1 MNFIQS
7 RDALYT
13 TEDVKHS
20 ELLNPVSGQK
30 NIDPSGSVFLIEK
43 YQKAIEQVKSVVLG
57 KDEQIELMFVALLAK
72 GHVLLDD
79 LPGMGKTTMART
91 MAAVLGLDLQ
101 RIQFTSDLMPSDVLG
116 MNVYQHGADGQ
127 SPIAHFQHGPVFTNL
142 LLADEI
148 NRASPRTQSALL
160 EAMAEQQVTLD
171 GVTYHL
177 PHPFWV
183 IATQN
188 PVDYSGTFPLP
199 DSQMDRFMF
208 RMSLGYPDH
217 VSELNLLLGKS
228 TINKN
233 KMSAIL
239 SENDVIASQN
249 LVDKQVVNENLARY
263 VLRLVSATR
272 TSKDIIKGL
281 SPRAGLSIV
290 AAARAMSWLNGR
302 TFVSP
307 EDVQKIFVSSVSHR
321 LLVAS
326 ASSAAQSKIIA
337 QRILQETPIH

>member
-1 MNFIQS
+1 MRGCKNIFLSDYVSANFKGLSMNFIQK
-7 RDALYT
+7 RDALHT
-13 TEDVKHS
+13 TEEVS
-20 ELLNPVSGQK
+20 QPELLNSVPDQK
-30 NIDPSGSVFLIEK
+30 TIDPNGSVFLIKK
-43 YQKAIEQVKSVVLG
+43 YQKAIEQVKNVVLG

-91 MAAVLGLDLQ
+91 LAAVLGLDLQ

-116 MNVYQHGADGQ
+116 MNVYQHGVDGQ
-127 SPIAHFQHGPVFTNL
+127 SPITHFQHGPIFTNL

-208 RMSLGYPDH
+208 RMSLGYPDDM
-217 VSELNLLLGKS
+217 SELSLLLGKS
-228 TINKN
+228 AINRN

-239 SENDVIASQN
+239 S
-249 LVDKQVVNENLARY
+249 
-263 VLRLVSATR
+263 
-272 TSKDIIKGL
+272 
-281 SPRAGLSIV
+281 
-290 AAARAMSWLNGR
+290 
-302 TFVSP
+302 
-307 EDVQKIFVSSVSHR
+307 
-321 LLVAS
+321 
-326 ASSAAQSKIIA
+326 
-337 QRILQETPIH
+337 